1 MAPGLTECVLGAG
14 GDPLGG
20 DAGAGQEAAPRTS
33 AFGPFGSGN
42 GSRLQLG
49 TAMPAKGGPATV
61 APPADES
68 ALAEPGRRDP
78 ARGGHAPGAAWS
90 QGPCGPG
97 VWGNGRPHAWEQQL
111 PNAGLPSPLPQHRCE
126 PAVPEER
133 ESRCLVPKGERL
145 PCPKARQGLWW
156 GGDIVNPT
164 VAPPQKQG
172 IPWPC
177 QPAGPHK
184 GHGPA
189 PPSAAALPSSPCAL
203 SASSKASAPTPTPS
217 MEESSLPPV
226 PSSLATT
233 VSVTL
238 NGTDPFKVAPGLGAG
253 AGRGGPS
260 FTTPASPHLLGHW
273 RGAYA

>member
-1 MAPGLTECVLGAG
+1 
-14 GDPLGG
+14 
-20 DAGAGQEAAPRTS
+20 
-33 AFGPFGSGN
+33 
-42 GSRLQLG
+42 
-49 TAMPAKGGPATV
+49 MPAKGGPATV

-164 VAPPQKQG
+164 VAPPPKAGHPLALPACRTPQG
-172 IPWPC
+172 SWASTSLCCSTPFLTLRPFRIVQGQCTHTDAVHGGELPA
-177 QPAGPHK
+177 AGPLQPCHHCERHPERHRPLQ
-184 GHGPA
+184 GSTRAGGWGRQGGSLLHN
-189 PPSAAALPSSPCAL
+189 PSVSPSLRTLARSLCLNLKMMESLGLVARSCRATRTTTMGTLQAGSGLALL
-203 SASSKASAPTPTPS
+203 S
-217 MEESSLPPV
+217 
-226 PSSLATT
+226 
-233 VSVTL
+233 
-238 NGTDPFKVAPGLGAG
+238 
-253 AGRGGPS
+253 GR
-260 FTTPASPHLLGHW
+260 
-273 RGAYA
+273 RR